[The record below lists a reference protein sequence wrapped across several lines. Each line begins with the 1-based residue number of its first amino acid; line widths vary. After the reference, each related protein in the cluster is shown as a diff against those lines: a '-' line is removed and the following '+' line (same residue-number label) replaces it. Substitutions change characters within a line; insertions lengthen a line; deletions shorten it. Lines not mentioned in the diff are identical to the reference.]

1 MKHKLLIIGAGQYG
15 MVAKE
20 ISNAFGAL
28 NCHIHGN
35 GSDKYIFGLRRDI
48 LF

>member
-1 MKHKLLIIGAGQYG
+1 MKHKLLIIGAGQNG

-20 ISNAFGAL
+20 IPKAFCAL
-28 NCHIHGN
+28 DCHIQGN
-35 GSDKYIFGLRRDI
+35 GSDKYSFGLRRNI

>member
-15 MVAKE
+15 MVEKE
-20 ISNAFGAL
+20 ISKAFGAL
-28 NCHIHGN
+28 NCHIQGN
-35 GSDKYIFGLRRDI
+35 GSDKYSFELRRDI

>member
-1 MKHKLLIIGAGQYG
+1 MKHKLLPLGAGQYG

-20 ISNAFGAL
+20 ISKALGAF
-28 NCHIHGN
+28 NCHIQGN
-35 GSDKYIFGLRRDI
+35 GSDKYSFGLRRDI